1 MKTAVVF
8 DRIASFAAHEWR
20 ALTQSVPAFFHAV
33 ADFAR
38 TAPTNV
44 WAMCA
49 FVAAG
54 SILVTVVT
62 MYLWPTVAPETAPVR
77 ETMDASGVRRL
88 ARGGL
93 GVPDIARR
101 TGLSHDAVATI
112 LRASTLP
119 RGEHTAATRKTRP
132 TAA

>member
-1 MKTAVVF
+1 MNLTSVLHQISAFAQSESRVVG
-8 DRIASFAAHEWR
+8 RAIGGFAHN
-20 ALTQSVPAFFHAV
+20 V

-54 SILVTVVT
+54 SIMVTLVTLV
-62 MYLWPTVAPETAPVR
+62 LWPAHRPSVPTREATTPAKVR
-77 ETMDASGVRRL
+77 ALAIDGV
-88 ARGGL
+88 
-93 GVPDIARR
+93 GVPEIARR

-112 LRASTLP
+112 LRAGSLP
-119 RGEHTAATRKTRP
+119 RADRTAAMRKSRP
-132 TAA
+132 SAA

>member
-1 MKTAVVF
+1 MKPMAVLH
-8 DRIASFAAHEWR
+8 DSAALASREWR
-20 ALTQSVPAFFHAV
+20 SASTSVPAFFHSV

-38 TAPTNV
+38 GAPSTV

-49 FVAAG
+49 FVAAA
-54 SILVTVVT
+54 SIMVTLIT
-62 MYLWPTVAPETAPVR
+62 LLLWPNHAEPAPER
-77 ETMDASGVRRL
+77 EATDATGVRRL
-88 ARGGL
+88 ARRGL
-93 GVPDIARR
+93 GVTDIARR

-119 RGEHTAATRKTRP
+119 RGERTAPARKTHP